1 MADNEELK
9 RVYDIFTTVWRFFKK
24 YADVK
29 STDEYW
35 ENVVNESGQIA
46 KKYGNGRLC
55 RDLLLS
61 VLSELERKEK
71 ELRARREE
79 KSGSG

>member
-9 RVYDIFTTVWRFFKK
+9 RVYDIFTTMWRFFKK

-35 ENVVNESGQIA
+35 ENVVEESIQIA
-46 KKYGNGRLC
+46 KQYDNSKFVRA
-55 RDLLLS
+55 LLLS
-61 VLSELERKEK
+61 VINELECKLKEVK
-71 ELRARREE
+71 GNGQSRI
-79 KSGSG
+79 